1 VTFLTKDDTAVF
13 YDLKKMLLSS
23 PKSVCPPELA
33 NHEASFQ
40 KPGTFSMKK
49 KKDETIYLA

>member
-1 VTFLTKDDTAVF
+1 
-13 YDLKKMLLSS
+13 MLLASS
-23 PKSVCPPELA
+23 VSTCPPELA

-49 KKDETIYLA
+49 KREETIYLA